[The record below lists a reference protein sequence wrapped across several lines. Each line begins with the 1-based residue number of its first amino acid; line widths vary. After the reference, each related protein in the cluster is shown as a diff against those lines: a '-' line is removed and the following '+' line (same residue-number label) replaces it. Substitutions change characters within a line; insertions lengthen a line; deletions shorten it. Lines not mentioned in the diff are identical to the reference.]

1 MTHDRVLREGARGN
15 GATAGETSGLGAP
28 PPRPAGRARKRGRA
42 ATSWRGSELRLQ
54 RAVRPERG
62 GGCQDPAE
70 PGRSLRAA
78 GKAAPAASGRA
89 ATTCQERDSNPRSS
103 ALTSARCV
111 PQSAPGTSGRVLA
124 GAEAALPGP
133 PYVPH
138 VPVAAE
144 PAPVGARVPLGA
156 GRPRPRGERCVPHT
170 LPRASRD
177 PPAGPRAAGAA
188 CGTPG
193 TRRVQGP
200 VVGPGGGMGG
210 GRGGCV
216 SM

>member
-1 MTHDRVLREGARGN
+1 MAPVGHGRRDRRTR
-15 GATAGETSGLGAP
+15 GAP
-28 PPRPAGRARKRGRA
+28 SPPGGRARRRRSGA
-42 ATSWRGSELRLQ
+42 AVLPSPGAGGSC
-54 RAVRPERG
+54 AHSG
-62 GGCQDPAE
+62 
-70 PGRSLRAA
+70 LRALSRA
-78 GKAAPAASGRA
+78 GVPGPGGTGRCRGAAEKAAPAASGRA
-89 ATTCQERDSNPRSS
+89 ATTCQQRDSNPPSFS
-103 ALTSARCV
+103 LIPAWCV
-111 PQSAPGTSGRVLA
+111 PQSAPGTSGRLLA

-133 PYVPH
+133 PYAPH

-144 PAPVGARVPLGA
+144 PAPVGVRVPLRA
-156 GRPRPRGERCVPHT
+156 GRPRPRGERRVPHS

-177 PPAGPRAAGAA
+177 PSAGLRAAGAA